1 MRPAVLLLLFALPLL
16 VPADAAAQ
24 VRVAGRV
31 IADDSELPLPDVTV
45 TARSTTG
52 RFLRQVQTDEEGRF
66 SFIVQRLG
74 AVVIRANHDSYQAST
89 APTLYF
95 EEHNAFDVEIR
106 LNPKVVLLAPL
117 EVVSRSI
124 DTSPFLDN
132 FRERV
137 RHGLGVYI
145 TRDDIERR
153 RPMYVTDLLRDLPGV
168 RLEATGAG
176 SRPVVQM
183 ARSSGS
189 ACATRIFVDGLLL
202 NPTMHTPSGPRSDVF
217 RIDDVVAPGSVEGI
231 EVYRGNSGVPAEFM
245 TTDVQC
251 GIIAIWTRRGG
262 R

>member
-24 VRVAGRV
+24 VRIAGRV
-31 IADDSELPLPDVTV
+31 IADDSELPLSEVTV

-66 SFIVQRLG
+66 SFIVQRVG

-124 DTSPFLDN
+124 DASPFLDN

-137 RHGLGVYI
+137 RRGLGVYI
-145 TRDDIERR
+145 TRAEIDRR
-153 RPMYVTDLLRDLPGV
+153 RPMYVTDLLRDVPGV
-168 RLEATGAG
+168 TLQGAG
-176 SRPVVQM
+176 SGTRPVVQM
-183 ARSSGS
+183 ARAAGR
-189 ACATRIFVDGLLL
+189 ACPTRIFVDGLLL
-202 NPTMHTPSGPRSDVF
+202 NPTMMTSSGPRADIF
-217 RIDDVVAPGSVEGI
+217 RIDDVVAPASVEGI
-231 EVYRGNSGVPAEFM
+231 EVYRGSSTVPPEFL
-245 TTDVQC
+245 TSDAQC
-251 GIIAIWTRRGG
+251 GVIAIWTRRGG